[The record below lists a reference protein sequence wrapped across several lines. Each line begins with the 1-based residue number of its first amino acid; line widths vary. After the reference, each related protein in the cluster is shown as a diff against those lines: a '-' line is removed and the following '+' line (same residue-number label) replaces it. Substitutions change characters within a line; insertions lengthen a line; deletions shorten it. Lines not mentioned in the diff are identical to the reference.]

1 MLKTVSVI
9 YQIGRYE
16 CMSIVVVVEIN
27 VSGRHMLYIVHG
39 PHLSIL
45 VSHMVKQSSSRF
57 FKGEKD

>member
-1 MLKTVSVI
+1 
-9 YQIGRYE
+9 
-16 CMSIVVVVEIN
+16 MSIVVVVEIN